1 MFPGGSRIICMIYH
15 TFPGLDLY
23 YADLAQHLITAGW
36 DVDDLDRD
44 VSVQRVH
51 KCPKKVTSTASVPR
65 RSLSI
70 GC

>member
-23 YADLAQHLITAGW
+23 YTDLALHLITAGW

-44 VSVQRVH
+44 VSVQRV
-51 KCPKKVTSTASVPR
+51 KFFNR
-65 RSLSI
+65 W
-70 GC
+70 